1 MRIIWFVGL
10 MAACGGKDVAIYGG
24 EDGGP
29 GDGVVEDNS
38 CTDDSECQSWEICEV
53 SACID
58 GDRDNSFSEATN
70 FGQTEDGVSGYIN
83 IPNDVDHWR
92 YTASGGEFIRASID
106 PHEARVEGEPEAD
119 LKLTVYAPDG
129 SVLTSADDYPNG
141 GSVGNYDS
149 VIYAYM
155 AYAGDYIFKI
165 EDVNA
170 DFGGVAWG
178 GQEYSYTLRMYDWIN
193 FTRDRDSTLDA
204 PILFGAEED
213 GGLTMTPNS
222 WSAVGVL
229 IEEEGDVDYI
239 ALNFADGNVEE
250 ADEDGVPY
258 GWYGGEFTVDGL
270 LDLSGSDATPLV
282 TFHDPDDLVASS
294 LEGVGPDGSLKYP
307 ALREG
312 SWVLALTD
320 ANGGGGPNHWYA
332 VLLNAEH
339 RGDNYP
345 WESESNDTVTAA
357 NAIELVEAR
366 NSNDKLFATGTIQGQ
381 VDSPGDIDHF
391 SIMVPETIAG
401 TTEDVTDPSQW
412 VVLCMTSSN
421 QGSAIAPSITVTD
434 AEGSLLS
441 DGEGETIETIE
452 ANPDSDPNLNVENI
466 IITPGETLTIAVD
479 AGPDT
484 LGGPDEWYKL
494 RAFVASFPVSTYA
507 DGGYACP

>member
-1 MRIIWFVGL
+1 MRIILFVGL
-10 MAACGGKDVAIYGG
+10 MAACGSKDVEITEEG
-24 EDGGP
+24 DGGP
-29 GDGVVEDNS
+29 GDGTVEDNS
-38 CTDDSECQSWEICEV
+38 CTDDSECQGWEICEV
-53 SACID
+53 PACVD

-70 FGQTEDGVSGYIN
+70 FSQSEEGVGGYIN

-92 YTASGGEFIRASID
+92 YTATGGEFIRASID
-106 PHEARVEGEPEAD
+106 PHEDRGEDLPEAN
-119 LKLTVYAPDG
+119 LKLTVYTPSG

-141 GSVGNYDS
+141 GSVFNYDS
-149 VIYAYM
+149 VIYAYL
-155 AYAGDYIFKI
+155 AYAGDYIFKV
-165 EDVNA
+165 EDVN
-170 DFGGVAWG
+170 GTPWG
-178 GQEYSYTLRMYDWIN
+178 GQDYNYTLRMNDWWQV
-193 FTRDRDSTLDA
+193 TWGSDSSIDE
-204 PILFGAEED
+204 PMLFGAEED
-213 GGLTMTPNS
+213 DGLTMTTNM

-229 IEEEGDVDYI
+229 LEEEGDVDYI
-239 ALNFADGNVEE
+239 ALNFADGNVED

-282 TFHDPDDLVASS
+282 TLHDPDDLAASS

-312 SWVLALTD
+312 SWVLALSD

-339 RGDNYP
+339 RGNTLP
-345 WESESNDTVTAA
+345 WESESNDTVSAA

-366 NSNDKLFATGTIQGQ
+366 NPNDKLFASGTIQGR
-381 VDSPGDIDHF
+381 VDAPGDVDHF
-391 SIMVPETIAG
+391 SIMAPETIAG
-401 TTEDVTDPSQW
+401 TTEDVTDSSQW

-434 AEGSLLS
+434 SEGNLFS
-441 DGEGETIETIE
+441 DGEGETIETME
-452 ANPDSDPNLNVENI
+452 ADPDGDPNFNIENI

-479 AGPDT
+479 PGPDT
-484 LGGPDEWYKL
+484 LAGPDEWYKL
-494 RAFVASFPVSTYA
+494 RAFIASFPVSTYD